1 MLICTSAK
9 TFYGVKAPVDGSTWG
24 GPPDTLLADDVF
36 LKDNILNLC
45 HAIQETIDCTLP
57 PKRSVEEVVEEVVKD
72 EVVEEV
78 VQEEVVQAPVESEPP
93 KTTPTP
99 PPQTEPEQK
108 TNDTGAPTSGG
119 NSEEPK
125 KATTT

>member
-57 PKRSVEEVVEEVVKD
+57 PKRSVEEAVEEQVVEEVVQ
-72 EVVEEV
+72 EEV
-78 VQEEVVQAPVESEPP
+78 VQEEVVQAPVESEPA

-99 PPQTEPEQK
+99 PP
-108 TNDTGAPTSGG
+108 
-119 NSEEPK
+119 
-125 KATTT
+125 